1 MDRPAPQHSDA
12 LNRMVGIPPEPLVPA
27 VKDIPDGDLVDPAE
41 YEQARV
47 ARRRAAAGRA
57 RRRRMQ
63 AA

>member
-12 LNRMVGIPPEPLVPA
+12 LNRMVGVPPESPVPA
-27 VKDIPDGDLVDPAE
+27 IEDIPDGDLVDPAE
-41 YEQARV
+41 YEQARL
-47 ARRRAAAGRA
+47 ARRRAAAARA